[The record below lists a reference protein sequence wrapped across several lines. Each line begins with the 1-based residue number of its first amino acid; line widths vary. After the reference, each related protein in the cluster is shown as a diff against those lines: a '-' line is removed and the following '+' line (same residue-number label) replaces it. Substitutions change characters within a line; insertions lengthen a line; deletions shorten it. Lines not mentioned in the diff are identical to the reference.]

1 VVRVQLV
8 NGRTLWL
15 QDLVDDDEDWLE
27 RYEQQRA
34 GRAVVAGVRVKAV
47 RPN

>member
-1 VVRVQLV
+1 VLRVQLI

-15 QDLVDDDEDWLE
+15 QDLVDDDDDFL
-27 RYEQQRA
+27 RA
-34 GRAVVAGVRVKAV
+34 TNSRGPNVLLSRVRVKAV